1 MQKWEYF
8 VIVQDGMEYTA
19 DDNVGRRI
27 LGTVDDLQ
35 GILNEAGKEGWELV
49 AVFSE
54 EPPTLLLKRHLIEE
68 HEPKISLGGSEA
80 L

>member
-54 EPPTLLLKRHLIEE
+54 
-68 HEPKISLGGSEA
+68 
-80 L
+80 